1 MKPFPLDSVSLPRS
15 AELLR
20 QAGEWKGEASTV
32 EIPQL
37 PRLLQ
42 VVQDIS
48 RTPAGSRV
56 SETYRSIHLWGDDE
70 LSSRM
75 LPPAGAAA
83 LYLACRRE
91 ASALLE
97 LGYPRNAGIDF
108 IADMP
113 GPGSNPVR
121 PPAQSRAAMHHL
133 GGDMNLFMEMVSRP
147 VPGHHALKLVFS
159 VWPRE
164 GRVPAPWMGREEPF
178 SLLLTPED
186 REVPAVVSFSTL
198 LYGYC
203 LLCCYDLA
211 GRLETGFGVE
221 RKYRSFALFA
231 SGMPGRSFCRD
242 TRSSTY

>member
-1 MKPFPLDSVSLPRS
+1 MKTFPLEPVTLHQS
-15 AELLR
+15 AALLR
-20 QAGEWKGEASTV
+20 QAGEWCGENSRV

-56 SETYRSIHLWGDDE
+56 RETYRSIHLWGDDE

-83 LYLACRRE
+83 LYGACRRE
-91 ASALLE
+91 AAALLE

-108 IADMP
+108 VTDLPPP
-113 GPGSNPVR
+113 GRNPVR
-121 PPAQSRAAMHHL
+121 PSAQSRSAMHHL
-133 GGDMNLFMEMVSRP
+133 GGDMALFMEMVATP
-147 VPGHHALKLVFS
+147 VKGHPALKLVFS

-164 GRVPAPWMGREEPF
+164 GRIPAPWMGGEEPF
-178 SLLLTPED
+178 SLLLPSSEGG
-186 REVPAVVSFSTL
+186 VPAVVSLSPQL
-198 LYGYC
+198 LGYT

-211 GRLETGFGVE
+211 GRLESVMGVQ
-221 RKYRSFALFA
+221 RSSRSFALFS
-231 SGMPGRSFCRD
+231 SGFGECDAGTDAPHRS
-242 TRSSTY
+242 

>member
-1 MKPFPLDSVSLPRS
+1 LKAFPLDSVTLLQS
-15 AELLR
+15 AGLLR
-20 QAGEWKGEASTV
+20 QAGEWSGENARV

-56 SETYRSIHLWGDDE
+56 RETYRRIHLWGEDE

-83 LYLACRRE
+83 LFHACRRE
-91 ASALLE
+91 AAALLE

-108 IADMP
+108 ITDLPAP
-113 GPGSNPVR
+113 GRNPVR
-121 PPAQSRAAMHHL
+121 SPAQSRAAMHHL
-133 GGDMNLFMEMVSRP
+133 GGDMALFLEMVARP
-147 VPGHHALKLVFS
+147 VPGHPALKLVFS

-164 GRVPAPWMGREEPF
+164 GRIPAPWMGGMEPF
-178 SLLLTPED
+178 SLLLSSAEGG
-186 REVPAVVSFSTL
+186 VPAVVSLSPQL
-198 LYGYC
+198 LGYC

-211 GRLETGFGVE
+211 GRLESGLGVQ
-221 RKYRSFALFA
+221 RSCPSFALFS
-231 SGMPGRSFCRD
+231 SGLGVSGANTD
-242 TRSSTY
+242 TPPRT

>member
-1 MKPFPLDSVSLPRS
+1 LKAFPLDSVTLLQS
-15 AELLR
+15 AGLLR
-20 QAGEWKGEASTV
+20 QAGEWSGENARV

-56 SETYRSIHLWGDDE
+56 RETYRRIHLWGEDE

-83 LYLACRRE
+83 LFHACRRE
-91 ASALLE
+91 AAALLE

-108 IADMP
+108 ITDLPAP
-113 GPGSNPVR
+113 GRNPVR
-121 PPAQSRAAMHHL
+121 SPAQSRAAMHHL
-133 GGDMNLFMEMVSRP
+133 GGDMALFMEMVARP
-147 VPGHHALKLVFS
+147 VPGHPALKLVFS

-164 GRVPAPWMGREEPF
+164 GRIPAPWMGGMEPF
-178 SLLLTPED
+178 SLLLSSAEGG
-186 REVPAVVSFSTL
+186 VPAVVSLSPQL
-198 LYGYC
+198 LGYC

-211 GRLETGFGVE
+211 GRLESGLGVQ
-221 RKYRSFALFA
+221 RSCPSFALFS
-231 SGMPGRSFCRD
+231 SGLGV
-242 TRSSTY
+242 SSANTDAPPRT

>member
-1 MKPFPLDSVSLPRS
+1 MKAFPLEPLTLLQSEV
-15 AELLR
+15 LLR
-20 QAGEWKGEASTV
+20 QAGEWSGDKARV

-56 SETYRSIHLWGDDE
+56 RETYRRVHLWGDDE

-83 LYLACRRE
+83 LYRACRRE
-91 ASALLE
+91 AAALLE

-108 IADMP
+108 ITDLPA
-113 GPGSNPVR
+113 PGSNPVR

-133 GGDMNLFMEMVSRP
+133 GGDMALFMEMVARHSN
-147 VPGHHALKLVFS
+147 GHPALKLVFS

-164 GRVPAPWMGREEPF
+164 GRIPSPWIGADEPI
-178 SLLLTPED
+178 SLLLRSTEGG
-186 REVPAVVSFSTL
+186 VPAVVSLSPRL
-198 LYGYC
+198 LGYC

-211 GRLETGFGVE
+211 GRLESASGVQ
-221 RKYRSFALFA
+221 KSHRSFALF
-231 SGMPGRSFCRD
+231 SSDLGRSSARAD
-242 TRSSTY
+242 DPPLS